1 MKYRLTVAVTFACLS
16 GLAQAG
22 LFGPSNYDDCV
33 LEGVKNAKTDAA
45 VSAVISACT
54 NKFPPPLDLP
64 KLKAGKNVTLSCK
77 VKRASGAYIE
87 YVVRGNQISWKSN
100 KGQIIKRTANELVAK
115 IRWQDEKTEVTDVIT
130 INFNTGDGDIN
141 GGPLFLKCEESD

>member
-16 GLAQAG
+16 GLTQAG

-45 VSAVISACT
+45 VNAVRSACY
-54 NKFPPPLDLP
+54 NKFPPPPELP

-77 VKRASGAYIE
+77 VMHASGRYID
-87 YVVRGNQISWKSN
+87 VAVRGDDISVSAH
-100 KGQIIKRTANELVAK
+100 KGKITKRTANELVVK
-115 IRWQDEKTEVTDVIT
+115 ITNKDGSTDVFT
-130 INFNTGDGDIN
+130 FNFNSGDADIN
-141 GGPLFLKCEESD
+141 GSLLLKCEEVN